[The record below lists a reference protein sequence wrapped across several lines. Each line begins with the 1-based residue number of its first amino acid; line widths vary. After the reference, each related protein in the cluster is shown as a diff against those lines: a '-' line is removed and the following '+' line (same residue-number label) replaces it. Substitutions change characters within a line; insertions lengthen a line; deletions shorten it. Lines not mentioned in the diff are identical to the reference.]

1 MKRIATIVFI
11 VGVAITGVVAGQ
23 AFANGGTAPVYRNS
37 GHDCADGATDPYDQV
52 GHVTMNETHA
62 SIVGTVELDHVAAN
76 ASFPIT
82 LVENHPCHSFF
93 VGTLKTDSHG
103 NGTLS
108 FTGPVSQGAY
118 EAFILTS
125 HDNHPFASGLVFIS
139 P

>member
-23 AFANGGTAPVYRNS
+23 ALANGGTAPVYRNS

-52 GHVTMNETHA
+52 GHVMMNETHGRV
-62 SIVGTVELDHVAAN
+62 VGTVELDHVAAYS
-76 ASFPIT
+76 SFPIT
-82 LVENHPCHSFF
+82 LVQNHPCNSTF

-103 NGTLS
+103 DGLLNFS
-108 FTGPVSQGAY
+108 APVSRGAY
-118 EAFILTS
+118 EAFILTNHNS
-125 HDNHPFASGLVFIS
+125 HPFASGLVFIS

>member
-1 MKRIATIVFI
+1 MKRIATIVFV

-62 SIVGTVELDHVAAN
+62 RVVGTVELDHVAVN

-82 LVENHPCHSFF
+82 LVQNHPCTSMF
-93 VGTLKTDSHG
+93 VGTLRTDSHG
-103 NGTLS
+103 DGTMS
-108 FTGPVSQGAY
+108 FSAPVSQGAY
-118 EAFILTS
+118 EAFIVTS
-125 HDNHPFASGLVFIS
+125 HDNHPFASGLVYIS

>member
-1 MKRIATIVFI
+1 MKLIATIVAI

-23 AFANGGTAPVYRNS
+23 ALANGGTAPVYRNS
-37 GHDCADGATDPYDQV
+37 GHDCADGATDPYDAV

-62 SIVGTVELDHVAAN
+62 RVVGTVELDHVAAY

-82 LVENHPCHSFF
+82 LVQNHPCTSMF
-93 VGTLKTDSHG
+93 VGTLRTDSHG
-103 NGTLS
+103 DGTLS
-108 FTGPVSQGAY
+108 FSAPVSQGAY
-118 EAFILTS
+118 EAFIVTS